1 MSGSKLKISFIAK
14 YIGPKSINHF
24 SSFLGGMGRVIIIF
38 FFSIKHVLNKRNIK
52 KRNNLTKWSISK
64 C

>member
-14 YIGPKSINHF
+14 YIGSTSINHF
-24 SSFLGGMGRVIIIF
+24 SSFLWGDGGPLLL